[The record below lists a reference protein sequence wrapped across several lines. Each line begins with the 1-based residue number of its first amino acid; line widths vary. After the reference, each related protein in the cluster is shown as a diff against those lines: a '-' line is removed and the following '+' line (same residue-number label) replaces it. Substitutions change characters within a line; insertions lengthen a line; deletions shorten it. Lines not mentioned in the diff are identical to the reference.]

1 MEEKDKEYELSLSYG
16 DAKVALK
23 LKNSNNR
30 VVATIG
36 DIIVDSLSYF
46 RWNNAVK
53 FLDKY
58 NKKKEERKIV
68 GKETPLPPKFIIEIL
83 DNAFQEDEELIQD
96 EWNNLLINWQDLE
109 KKCDKKYMYIEI
121 LKNLGLNE
129 IKLLKLI
136 ANDPNFEK
144 VLGNENYYYDSVK
157 VKEVLNLSE
166 EEYEIMIL
174 NLYRLKVCD
183 SLKSSGNAISV
194 GDLPVLADAGMKK
207 FRITIIGYNLIK
219 SINE

>member
-1 MEEKDKEYELSLSYG
+1 MEEKDKEYELSFSYG
-16 DAKVALK
+16 DAKGALK

-144 VLGNENYYYDSVK
+144 VLDNENYYYDSIK
-157 VKEVLNLSE
+157 VKEVLNISE

-183 SLKSSGNAISV
+183 SLKSSGNVISV

-219 SINE
+219 SISE

>member
-16 DAKVALK
+16 GAKGSLK

-36 DIIVDSLSYF
+36 DIIIDSLSYF

-83 DNAFQEDEELIQD
+83 DNAFQEDEEFIQD

-144 VLGNENYYYDSVK
+144 VLENENYYYDSVK